1 MDEDTPHDRMD
12 VSGRATNAV
21 QARSVRDVHF
31 HGPSPYQGKIA
42 PPCLWG
48 AVPDIA
54 PGYQPRA
61 TTTALPT
68 TSGCTVVFG
77 TAGVGKTQ
85 LVAEYAHQEWNGNR
99 VELLA
104 WITATSRADLVSG
117 YTALAQALTG
127 REDPDLAI
135 QLLFSWFATTG
146 TRWLVVLDD
155 IWRPRDIEN
164 LWPPSSPVGR
174 TIATTRRQDAAF
186 QTPGRSYVELG
197 LFTPEQSRACLEE
210 RLRGRQDLL
219 RGVGAIGEL
228 VSHLP
233 LAIGQVAAYIAD
245 RGLTCEAYAVRWDDR
260 RRTLKDLFPP
270 QTELLASERAV
281 ATTWALSVDR
291 ANELAPRGIA
301 GKVLDIAAVLDANG
315 IPESALVSAAV
326 TKYVGTDATQDD
338 LSDAL
343 GCLTRLSLVTRT
355 GQSGQIRVHS
365 LTQRAT
371 LESMAPGDRATCVR
385 VAADTLL
392 EVWPDTD
399 TTKPLSPDAIALAE
413 VLRANAIALAEVA
426 GPALWTR
433 GGHDVLFQVGNSL
446 GDAGQ
451 HEAAADYFRDLHST
465 ATEHSGPDH
474 PRVLLARYKMAYWQA
489 VAGEDGAI
497 GKLQQV
503 LAEQER
509 VLGAGSPDALLTRHN
524 IIYLQ
529 AEAGE
534 TDTAITSGEELLA
547 GLTALLGR
555 EHRDTLA
562 LRHNLAHWRAESGN
576 IGTALTELDD
586 VLACQVSTLGP
597 HDIATLTTR
606 YNIAHWRARG
616 GDITTALDELRQL
629 LPLQIDIL
637 GPQHP
642 DVLNTRHNI
651 AHWRARSG
659 DITTALDEL
668 RQLLPDQTRVLGYN
682 NPVTKTTRGYIA
694 YLQYQLR

>member
-1 MDEDTPHDRMD
+1 MD
-12 VSGRATNAV
+12 VSGRATNVV
-21 QARSVRDVHF
+21 QARNVRDVHF

-42 PPCLWG
+42 LPCLWG
-48 AVPDIA
+48 AIPDIA

-61 TTTALPT
+61 STTALPT
-68 TSGCTVVFG
+68 TSGCAVVFG

-85 LVAEYAHQEWNGNR
+85 LVAEYAHREWNGNR
-99 VELLA
+99 VGLLA

-117 YTALAQALTG
+117 YAALAQTLTG

-135 QLLFSWFATTG
+135 RILFSWFATTD

-155 IWRPRDIEN
+155 IWHPQDIES
-164 LWPPSSPVGR
+164 LWPPSSPAGR

-210 RLRGRQDLL
+210 RLRGRRDLL
-219 RGVGAIGEL
+219 RGVRAIGEL

-245 RGLTCEAYAVRWDDR
+245 RSLTCEAYAARWNDR

-291 ANELAPRGIA
+291 ANELAPRGVA

-326 TKYVGTDATQDD
+326 AGYTGTGATRDD

-343 GCLTRLSLVTRT
+343 GCLTRLSLVIRT
-355 GQSGQIRVHS
+355 GQSGQVRVHS

-371 LESMAPGDRATCVR
+371 LESMAPGDRATCIQ

-392 EVWPDTD
+392 EVWPETD
-399 TTKPLSPDAIALAE
+399 PAKSPSPNAIALAE
-413 VLRANAIALAEVA
+413 VLRANATALAEVA

-465 ATEHSGPDH
+465 ATEHLGPGH
-474 PRVLLARYKMAYWQA
+474 PRVLMARYKMAYWQA
-489 VAGEDGAI
+489 VTGEDGAI
-497 GKLQQV
+497 GELQQI

-509 VLGAGSPDALLTRHN
+509 VLGAGDPDALSTRHD
-524 IIYLQ
+524 IIHLQ

-547 GLTALLGR
+547 RLTDLLGR
-555 EHRDTLA
+555 EHPDTLT
-562 LRHNLAHWRAESGN
+562 LRHNIAHWRAESGD
-576 IGTALTELDD
+576 IGTALAELDD
-586 VLACQVSTLGP
+586 ILADHVSTLGP
-597 HDIATLTTR
+597 HDAGTLSTR
-606 YNIAHWRARG
+606 YNIAHWRARS
-616 GDITTALDELRQL
+616 GDVTTALDELRQL
-629 LPLQIDIL
+629 LPLQVDVL
-637 GPQHP
+637 GPHHP
-642 DVLNTRHNI
+642 DTLNTRHNI

-659 DITTALDEL
+659 DVTTALDEL
-668 RQLLPDQTRVLGYN
+668 QRLLPDQTRVLGYN
-682 NPVTKTTRGYIA
+682 NPATKTTRGYIA